1 MIRGIER
8 EAACFLSSYRCDC
21 RWALWSWAIRIRQ
34 KLWQHGK
41 TITGFDCATYP
52 GAPSSF
58 VTFQLALTKP
68 TGWLSLLL
76 SRKLFPQGCRC
87 WQHSEWSS
95 FVYCVAQERPSWQ
108 ASSIPKAGSKWKH
121 LWGLLLARRMASS
134 QSQASYRANKYICQG
149 KEYSANGCK
158 GGKTQR
164 SSLMLL
170 NFILNK
176 GGCYQCSRHWG
187 WEHNIIGSCS

>member
-1 MIRGIER
+1 MAFPIIVQEIVSPGLPVLAAPVNGPALCTARGPR
-8 EAACFLSSYRCDC
+8 
-21 RWALWSWAIRIRQ
+21 
-34 KLWQHGK
+34 K
-41 TITGFDCATYP
+41 T
-52 GAPSSF
+52 
-58 VTFQLALTKP
+58 QLAGP
-68 TGWLSLLL
+68 MHQ
-76 SRKLFPQGCRC
+76 FQ
-87 WQHSEWSS
+87 
-95 FVYCVAQERPSWQ
+95 
-108 ASSIPKAGSKWKH
+108 KAGSKWKH

-176 GGCYQCSRHWG
+176 GGCYQCSRH
-187 WEHNIIGSCS
+187 